1 MKKSS
6 SISKKK
12 PVMRAVLILCLSL
25 FVFGLVMTIHQA
37 VQAAEGDE
45 GSSISRDVASTAE
58 SSELLEMYREK
69 KYKGAQDEEELKVS
83 ADLQTSSSAKKKSQE
98 AEEGF

>member
-12 PVMRAVLILCLSL
+12 PVMRAVLFLCLSL

-37 VQAAEGDE
+37 VQAAE
-45 GSSISRDVASTAE
+45 
-58 SSELLEMYREK
+58 SSELLEIYRDK
-69 KYKGAQDEEELKVS
+69 KYKGALDEEELKVQV
-83 ADLQTSSSAKKKSQE
+83 DLQTSNSAKKKSQE

>member
-1 MKKSS
+1 MKKST

-12 PVMRAVLILCLSL
+12 PLMRVVLFVCLSL

-37 VQAAEGDE
+37 AQAAD
-45 GSSISRDVASTAE
+45 SDMQ
-58 SSELLEMYREK
+58 LLEIYREK
-69 KYKGAQDEEELKVS
+69 KYKGALDEEELKVL
-83 ADLQTSSSAKKKSQE
+83 ADMQTSDSKNKKSQE